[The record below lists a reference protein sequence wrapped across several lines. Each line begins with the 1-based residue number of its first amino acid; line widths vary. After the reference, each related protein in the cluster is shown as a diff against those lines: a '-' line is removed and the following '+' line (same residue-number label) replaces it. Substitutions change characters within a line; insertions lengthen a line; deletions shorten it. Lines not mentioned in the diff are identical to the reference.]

1 MTGRS
6 PQDQSSADSALLAA
20 VAARRDELVA
30 LRRHLHTH
38 PEPSGE
44 EHDTTLLLVE
54 RLQAAGLSPVV
65 LASGTGLICDV
76 GAGDAPPTVAIRG
89 DIDALRMTDDK
100 DAPYRSRRDGVAH
113 ACGHDVHTA
122 MTLGA
127 GLALDEVLRS
137 GGPAGP
143 DDAAGPDGSSH
154 PTGRVRLIF
163 EPSEERVP
171 GGAVE
176 VVESGALDGV
186 RSIFGLHCDPK
197 LDAGV
202 LGVRSGPLTY
212 AADLVEIHLHGPGG
226 HTARP
231 HLTVDLVDVAA
242 RVVRELPA
250 RVADA
255 AGDSE
260 LLLTFGAISAG
271 DAPNVIPTRA
281 ELRGSLRTPDRDLW
295 FHGEDIVRAALAAV
309 VEPTGAGWEL
319 VQRRGVPPVV
329 NRPQETAL
337 LAEAG
342 AAVLGPDGV
351 MTTARSVGGDSF
363 SWYLERTGG
372 SYGRLGT
379 HPPHLE
385 ERLDLHAGTF
395 DVDESVIA
403 LGAQILAHA
412 ALAALAAA
420 DRDDHD
426 RRRHAL

>member
-1 MTGRS
+1 MTAR
-6 PQDQSSADSALLAA
+6 SADVRERARAALRSS
-20 VAARRDELVA
+20 VEARSDELVA
-30 LRRHLHTH
+30 LRRHLHAH

-54 RLQAAGLSPVV
+54 RLQAADLSPVV

-76 GAGDAPPTVAIRG
+76 GPGDAPPTVAIRG

-100 DAPYRSRRDGVAH
+100 DVPYRSRRDGVAH
-113 ACGHDVHTA
+113 ACGHDVHTVV
-122 MTLGA
+122 TLGA
-127 GLALDEVLRS
+127 GLALDELLR
-137 GGPAGP
+137 GHDP
-143 DDAAGPDGSSH
+143 DRSDDRPSL

-176 VVESGALDGV
+176 VVESGALDGI
-186 RSIFGLHCDPK
+186 RSVFGLHCDPK

-250 RVADA
+250 RVAAA
-255 AGDSE
+255 AGESE
-260 LLLTFGAISAG
+260 LLLTFGAIVAG

-295 FHGEDIVRAALAAV
+295 FRGEDIVREALGAI
-309 VEPTGAGWEL
+309 VEDTGADWDL
-319 VQRRGVPPVV
+319 LQRRGVPPVV
-329 NRPQETAL
+329 NRPHETSL
-337 LAEAG
+337 LADAG
-342 AAVLGPDGV
+342 TAVLGPDGV
-351 MTTARSVGGDSF
+351 VTTPRSVGGDSF

-379 HPPHLE
+379 HPPSLP

-403 LGAQILAHA
+403 LGAQILACA
-412 ALAALAAA
+412 ALSAL
-420 DRDDHD
+420 DDP
-426 RRRHAL
+426 A